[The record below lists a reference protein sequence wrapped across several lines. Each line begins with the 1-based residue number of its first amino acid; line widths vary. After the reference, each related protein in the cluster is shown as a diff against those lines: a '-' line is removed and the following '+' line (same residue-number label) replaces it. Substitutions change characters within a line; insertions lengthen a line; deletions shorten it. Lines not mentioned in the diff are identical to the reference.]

1 MEYGEKCESGEV
13 LMKISQA
20 VNSITP
26 SLTRELFNLAQEYDD
41 VIDLTLGD
49 PDIQPDDRI
58 KEAACVAIR
67 EGKTRYSAN
76 AGLVE
81 FRKVISE
88 QFEKEYEIKV
98 APERNVIV
106 TVGGMEALYLSLRC
120 LIDEG
125 DEVIIPAPYYVNYAQ
140 MVRSCGG
147 IPVIVNTSEES
158 GFVVSASQIKEAIT
172 SKTVAMIL
180 NSPCNPTGQILGLD
194 TLQELAAIAVQYDLA
209 VISDEVYKSLVY
221 TSSPYRSIATFN
233 GMKERTIVVDSL
245 SKRFAMTGY
254 RIGYAIGPDNII
266 ASMIKLQENVA
277 ACAALPSQYAGIAAY
292 KYCANDKWIAGIF
305 EKRCKSMSAAI
316 NKIENISCLEP
327 VATFYLFVNIQ
338 NTKMDSI
345 TFARQLLKQQ
355 HVAEAPGITYGDAY
369 DGFVRI
375 ACTLKEEIL
384 LEACD
389 RIAKFVKEIH

>member
-58 KEAACVAIR
+58 KEAACAAIR

-88 QFEKEYEIKV
+88 QFEKEYEIEV
-98 APERNVIV
+98 APEKNVIV

-158 GFVVSASQIKEAIT
+158 GFSVSASQIKKAIT
-172 SKTVAMIL
+172 PKTVAMIL

-194 TLQELAAIAVQYDLA
+194 TLKELASIAVQYDLV

-221 TSSPYRSIATFN
+221 TSSPYKSIVTFT

-292 KYCANDKWIAGIF
+292 EYCANDKRIAKIF

-316 NKIENISCLEP
+316 NKIENIS
-327 VATFYLFVNIQ
+327 
-338 NTKMDSI
+338 
-345 TFARQLLKQQ
+345 
-355 HVAEAPGITYGDAY
+355 
-369 DGFVRI
+369 
-375 ACTLKEEIL
+375 
-384 LEACD
+384 
-389 RIAKFVKEIH
+389 

>member
-355 HVAEAPGITYGDAY
+355 HVAVAPGITYGDAY
-369 DGFVRI
+369 DGFVSI

>member
-58 KEAACVAIR
+58 KEAACAAIR

-194 TLQELAAIAVQYDLA
+194 TLQELAAIAVQYDLS
-209 VISDEVYKSLVY
+209 V
-221 TSSPYRSIATFN
+221 
-233 GMKERTIVVDSL
+233 L
-245 SKRFAMTGY
+245 SF
-254 RIGYAIGPDNII
+254 
-266 ASMIKLQENVA
+266 
-277 ACAALPSQYAGIAAY
+277 
-292 KYCANDKWIAGIF
+292 
-305 EKRCKSMSAAI
+305 
-316 NKIENISCLEP
+316 
-327 VATFYLFVNIQ
+327 
-338 NTKMDSI
+338 
-345 TFARQLLKQQ
+345 
-355 HVAEAPGITYGDAY
+355 H
-369 DGFVRI
+369 
-375 ACTLKEEIL
+375 
-384 LEACD
+384 
-389 RIAKFVKEIH
+389 

>member
-1 MEYGEKCESGEV
+1 M
-13 LMKISQA
+13 
-20 VNSITP
+20 
-26 SLTRELFNLAQEYDD
+26 
-41 VIDLTLGD
+41 
-49 PDIQPDDRI
+49 
-58 KEAACVAIR
+58 
-67 EGKTRYSAN
+67 
-76 AGLVE
+76 VE

-355 HVAEAPGITYGDAY
+355 HVAVAPGITYGDAY

>member
-1 MEYGEKCESGEV
+1 
-13 LMKISQA
+13 MKISQA

-58 KEAACVAIR
+58 KEAACAAIR

-355 HVAEAPGITYGDAY
+355 HVAVAPGITYGDAY

-375 ACTLKEEIL
+375 ACTLKE
-384 LEACD
+384 
-389 RIAKFVKEIH
+389 

>member
-355 HVAEAPGITYGDAY
+355 HVAVAPGITYAY

>member
-58 KEAACVAIR
+58 KEAACAAIR

-355 HVAEAPGITYGDAY
+355 HVAVAPGITYGDAY
-369 DGFVRI
+369 DGFARI